1 MEIDIHI
8 LDKRLPPNKYFLY
21 LEGGSHFFHERCS
34 SEKNIEPIYREKI
47 WPFIFNLKSKKIV
60 IPGLS
65 KTDHYPRVHFKSS
78 ADENIFIYMHQVV
91 ALIIPNPENKTL
103 INHINGNTFDYRR
116 LNLEWS
122 DHSSN
127 STDVKRKRLNYDN
140 LYDFFESRKNI
151 CK

>member
-1 MEIDIHI
+1 MQIDIHT
-8 LDKRLPPNKYFLY
+8 LNRNLASNRYFLS

-34 SEKNIEPIYREKI
+34 SEKNIESIYREKI
-47 WPFIFNLKSKKIV
+47 WPFIIDIQTKKLI

-65 KTDHYPRVHFKSS
+65 QTDHYPRIHLTSS
-78 ADENIFIYMHQVV
+78 ADKLLFIYMHQIV
-91 ALIIPNPENKTL
+91 ALTIPNPENKQL
-103 INHINGNTFDYRR
+103 INHINGNTFDYRK

-127 STDVKRKRLNYDN
+127 SINVKRKRLDYDK
-140 LYDFFESRKNI
+140 LYDFFKSKENL